1 MLLGLALQAGAAE
14 HTLTIKDYT
23 CRGFAPDLVQYR
35 VESLDRKQAAGLRLF
50 DATGQSLPVQWTADP
65 AGKGGLA
72 GFVTALPHDESV
84 TYRLTDSGTGPVA
97 AGQLTVTAAK
107 DKTVLGNGLFSVTLP
122 AVVDQSYATPVKA
135 DTLPAPILSFTSGG
149 SGVMGTS
156 KMATSRLV
164 KRRHVWLAAQGPV
177 YADAMYEL
185 TWAEGGYYRC
195 RVRVIDGVPLAQVM
209 EEYDLGKLDGSDFWE
224 LSLTH
229 GWQPDQV
236 EKAKPWGN
244 GTEIDFGSIEALPN
258 FTKQA
263 QWRMSVDNGLLGHLG
278 FTCKSNNTSLAG
290 VVLLRKGDWRRVN
303 VLEVQVVQPDDV
315 RVRFPM
321 SARDMTWQ
329 RDSGSVSSPFSMHS
343 LDPEVAP
350 TYGRRH
356 WGLQLAPV
364 HLPKEE
370 GAAAFFGPAYKG
382 FADQAYK
389 KLPPFSRARSLYGI
403 ITLDHY
409 KDYILDWPDTQ
420 VAYPRLARIGGSA
433 GGTAPSPNGAGGTVP
448 AVGGSGATPTNAQSG
463 ATPTNTQSGATPT
476 NAQDLKHLY
485 DRYLR
490 WIPNFY
496 MSCPTP
502 THHATGDLYVGAW
515 LADHLL
521 GSPDLTPEQR
531 RDIRARVALALY
543 LHQEPATLSYGIGS
557 HPGNPN
563 MGWARF
569 FPGVAYLGLL
579 PDHPQYLKWADFMS
593 KQAEYELG
601 KGMAPGGAWLEY
613 GAYHFHGF
621 RALPMLA
628 SIDLAKPANA
638 DTLFDYAHADLD
650 YIMNLLSAPD
660 PRFRSRMIPGLANS
674 GPATTSRLVEGANA
688 FAKKDSEFA
697 AQLLWA
703 WNENGSMPGAL
714 PAPAGLP
721 PRPAD
726 LSSRYYPGFGII
738 FRAHQ
743 GPQETWLML
752 RNGFLWSHW
761 NIDPGHFVMA
771 SRGAVLVPFQEYQYG
786 GSPDKTFDICN
797 TVRFGDPHNTMPYG
811 WPDSN
816 ILDYSFGKSVD
827 YAWSSTGLPD
837 WFIDPAA
844 AEPFQNE
851 IPKRALAAE
860 FQQQQGAFQ
869 WDRQVLFLKGKT
881 ATSPNYFVFRDS
893 TRGDGKLASYLNMN
907 LLGRKS
913 NLKIDG
919 AKMTLDSEWPVKLD
933 LLFAQSE
940 PVTPALLE
948 ADESFQLAEAN
959 KPAAVRE
966 GAVPPALKGE
976 VVSRDWLDKNWA
988 VWKTGDGKPTREQ
1001 RLLLRIPAAPD
1012 QGYFYVLF
1020 PRDEKEAPPV
1030 VKRLADGV
1038 LSVTH
1043 REGTDYVFLSSLPVK
1058 YAGDGVQLE
1067 GCAGAVRVAADAV
1080 TFTLAGGGGCV
1091 GYKGKVVEGS
1101 APFEKSYPLAG
1112 WSAGVE
1118 KINAMLSSCSLQPR
1132 EGAVPPAPSTAAPS
1146 TAALVGVEPDPPRIR
1161 DAGEEVAPGLR
1172 KKIDGERTRYS
1183 VQAERLVQAKTE
1195 TVQVEACHA
1204 VIEVAAK
1211 SVRFIVPD
1219 RQYARLSVAGVG
1231 IRGCGPFDL
1240 TFTPTSITGT
1250 VDGTLRT
1257 LVSTWPDKITRP
1269 MFRMDGRLWCAGWA
1283 DDPCI
1288 SKTPDRP
1295 QFAIAFGVFAG
1306 SHKVEISEWQFPA
1319 MPPVPP
1325 VARVEF

>member
-1 MLLGLALQAGAAE
+1 MTHNFRCNRRSAGALLLGLALQAGAAE
-14 HTLTIKDYT
+14 RLLTIKDYT

-35 VESLDRKQAAGLRLF
+35 VDGLDSKQAAGLRLF
-50 DATGQSLPVQWTADP
+50 DATGQSLPIQWMADP

-72 GFVTALPHDESV
+72 GFVATLPHDESV
-84 TYRLTDSGTGPVA
+84 TYRLTDSGTGPVGV
-97 AGQLTVTAAK
+97 GQLTVTAAK

-122 AVVDQSYATPVKA
+122 AVVDQSYDTPVKA
-135 DTLPAPILSFTSGG
+135 GTLPAPILSFTSGG
-149 SGVMGTS
+149 SGAMGTS

-164 KRRHVWLAAQGPV
+164 KRWHVWLAAQGPV

-185 TWAEGGYYRC
+185 TWAEGGFYRC

-224 LSLTH
+224 LSLTQ

-258 FTKQA
+258 ITKQA
-263 QWRMSVDNGLLGHLG
+263 QWRMSVDNGMLGHLG
-278 FTCKSNNTSLAG
+278 FSCKSNNTSMAG

-303 VLEVQVVQPDDV
+303 ILEVQVVKPDDV

-321 SARDMTWQ
+321 SARNPVWQ

-343 LDPEVAP
+343 LDPEVAA

-403 ITLDHY
+403 IPLDHY
-409 KDYILDWPDTQ
+409 KDYILDWPDTK
-420 VAYPRLARIGGSA
+420 VAYPRLAKA
-433 GGTAPSPNGAGGTVP
+433 DSPWSDNSVP
-448 AVGGSGATPTNAQSG
+448 KEHDKQI
-463 ATPTNTQSGATPT
+463 QF
-476 NAQDLKHLY
+476 LY

-502 THHATGDLYVGAW
+502 THHATGDLYVGAG
-515 LADHLL
+515 LADRLL

-531 RDIRARVALALY
+531 RDIRARLALVMY

-579 PDHPQYLKWADFMS
+579 PDHPMYSKWADFMT

-628 SIDLAKPANA
+628 SIELAKPANA
-638 DTLFDYAHADLD
+638 DNLFDYAHEDLD

-660 PRFRSRMIPGLANS
+660 PRFGARMIPGLANS

-697 AQLLWA
+697 AHLLWA
-703 WNENGSMPGAL
+703 WNENGSLPGAL

-721 PRPAD
+721 PRPVE
-726 LSSRYYPGFGII
+726 LSSRYFPGFGII

-771 SRGAVLVPFQEYQYG
+771 SRGAVLVPFQEFQYG

-797 TVRFGDPHNTMPYG
+797 TVRFGDPHNTLPYG

-816 ILDYSFGKSVD
+816 ILDYCFGKSVD
-827 YAWSSTGLPD
+827 YAWSSTGVPD
-837 WFIDPAA
+837 WYIDPAA
-844 AEPFQNE
+844 TEPFQNE
-851 IPKRALAAE
+851 IPKRALASE

-881 ATSPNYFVFRDS
+881 AASPNYFVFRDS

-907 LLGRKS
+907 LLGRKP

-933 LLFAQSE
+933 LIFAQSE

-959 KPAAVRE
+959 KPAAL
-966 GAVPPALKGE
+966 PKGE

-988 VWKTGDGKPTREQ
+988 VWKTGDGKPIREQ

-1043 REGTDYVFLSSLPVK
+1043 REGTDYVCLSSLPVK

-1067 GCAGAVRVAADAV
+1067 GCAGAVRVATDEV
-1080 TFTLAGGGGCV
+1080 TFTLAGGGGRV
-1091 GYKGKVVEGS
+1091 GYKGKIVEGS

-1112 WSAGVE
+1112 LSAGVE
-1118 KINAMLSSCSLQPR
+1118 KM
-1132 EGAVPPAPSTAAPS
+1132 AVPSAS
-1146 TAALVGVEPDPPRIR
+1146 LVTLPTG
-1161 DAGEEVAPGLR
+1161 DAGDEVAPGLR
-1172 KKIDGERTRYS
+1172 KKVEGELTRYS
-1183 VQAERLVQAKTE
+1183 VQAERLVQAKAE
-1195 TVQVEACHA
+1195 TVQVEAGHA
-1204 VIEVAAK
+1204 VIEVTAK

-1219 RQYARLSVAGVG
+1219 RQYTRLSVAGVG

-1250 VDGTLRT
+1250 VDGALRT
-1257 LVSTWPDKITRP
+1257 LVSTWPEKITRP
-1269 MFRMDGRLWCAGWA
+1269 MFHMDGRLWCVGWA

-1306 SHKVEISEWQFPA
+1306 SHIVEISEWQFPA
-1319 MPPVPP
+1319 MPPAPLTKIIY
-1325 VARVEF
+1325 

>member
-1 MLLGLALQAGAAE
+1 MTHNFRCNRRSAGALLLGLALQAGAAE
-14 HTLTIKDYT
+14 RLLTIKDYT

-35 VESLDRKQAAGLRLF
+35 VDGLDSKQAAGLRLF
-50 DATGQSLPVQWTADP
+50 DATGQSLPIQWMADP

-72 GFVTALPHDESV
+72 GFVATLPHDESV
-84 TYRLTDSGTGPVA
+84 TYRLTDSGTGPVGV
-97 AGQLTVTAAK
+97 GQLTVTAAK

-122 AVVDQSYATPVKA
+122 AVVDQSYDTPVKA

-149 SGVMGTS
+149 SGAMGTS

-185 TWAEGGYYRC
+185 TWAEGGFYRC

-224 LSLTH
+224 LSLTQ

-263 QWRMSVDNGLLGHLG
+263 QWRMSVDNGMLGHLG
-278 FTCKSNNTSLAG
+278 FSCKSNNTSMAG

-303 VLEVQVVQPDDV
+303 ILEVQVVKPDDV

-321 SARDMTWQ
+321 SARNPVWQ

-343 LDPEVAP
+343 LDPEVAA

-403 ITLDHY
+403 IPLDHY
-409 KDYILDWPDTQ
+409 KDYILDWPDTK
-420 VAYPRLARIGGSA
+420 VAYPRLAKA
-433 GGTAPSPNGAGGTVP
+433 DSPWSDNSVP
-448 AVGGSGATPTNAQSG
+448 KEHDKQI
-463 ATPTNTQSGATPT
+463 QF
-476 NAQDLKHLY
+476 LY

-502 THHATGDLYVGAW
+502 THHATGDLYVGAG
-515 LADHLL
+515 LADRLL

-531 RDIRARVALALY
+531 RDIRARLALVMY

-579 PDHPQYLKWADFMS
+579 PDHPMYSKWADFMT

-628 SIDLAKPANA
+628 SIELAKPANA
-638 DTLFDYAHADLD
+638 DNLFDYAHEDLD

-660 PRFRSRMIPGLANS
+660 PRFGARMIPGLANS

-703 WNENGSMPGAL
+703 WNENGSLPGAL

-721 PRPAD
+721 PRPVE
-726 LSSRYYPGFGII
+726 LSSRYFPGFGII

-771 SRGAVLVPFQEYQYG
+771 SRGAVLVPFQEFQYG

-797 TVRFGDPHNTMPYG
+797 TVRFGDPHNTLPYG

-816 ILDYSFGKSVD
+816 ILDYCFGKSVD
-827 YAWSSTGLPD
+827 YAWSSTGVPD
-837 WFIDPAA
+837 WYIDRP
-844 AEPFQNE
+844 PQSRSRMRFRNG
-851 IPKRALAAE
+851 PWRASSSSNKAPSS
-860 FQQQQGAFQ
+860 G
-869 WDRQVLFLKGKT
+869 T
-881 ATSPNYFVFRDS
+881 
-893 TRGDGKLASYLNMN
+893 
-907 LLGRKS
+907 GR
-913 NLKIDG
+913 
-919 AKMTLDSEWPVKLD
+919 
-933 LLFAQSE
+933 
-940 PVTPALLE
+940 
-948 ADESFQLAEAN
+948 
-959 KPAAVRE
+959 
-966 GAVPPALKGE
+966 
-976 VVSRDWLDKNWA
+976 
-988 VWKTGDGKPTREQ
+988 
-1001 RLLLRIPAAPD
+1001 
-1012 QGYFYVLF
+1012 
-1020 PRDEKEAPPV
+1020 
-1030 VKRLADGV
+1030 
-1038 LSVTH
+1038 
-1043 REGTDYVFLSSLPVK
+1043 
-1058 YAGDGVQLE
+1058 
-1067 GCAGAVRVAADAV
+1067 
-1080 TFTLAGGGGCV
+1080 
-1091 GYKGKVVEGS
+1091 
-1101 APFEKSYPLAG
+1101 
-1112 WSAGVE
+1112 
-1118 KINAMLSSCSLQPR
+1118 SCSLKAR
-1132 EGAVPPAPSTAAPS
+1132 PPQA
-1146 TAALVGVEPDPPRIR
+1146 
-1161 DAGEEVAPGLR
+1161 
-1172 KKIDGERTRYS
+1172 RTI
-1183 VQAERLVQAKTE
+1183 L
-1195 TVQVEACHA
+1195 C
-1204 VIEVAAK
+1204 
-1211 SVRFIVPD
+1211 
-1219 RQYARLSVAGVG
+1219 
-1231 IRGCGPFDL
+1231 
-1240 TFTPTSITGT
+1240 
-1250 VDGTLRT
+1250 
-1257 LVSTWPDKITRP
+1257 
-1269 MFRMDGRLWCAGWA
+1269 
-1283 DDPCI
+1283 
-1288 SKTPDRP
+1288 
-1295 QFAIAFGVFAG
+1295 FAIARA
-1306 SHKVEISEWQFPA
+1306 A
-1319 MPPVPP
+1319 MANSPVT
-1325 VARVEF
+1325 